1 VPEEQQ
7 DLSNFGEA
15 EKKTMLSSGESELHY
30 RRLFETAQDGILMI
44 DFDSER
50 IIDANPFLTQLLGY
64 RHDELVGKTL
74 WEIGPF
80 RVIVQSKTAFDELKR
95 KGSVRYGDLPLETK
109 DGRQLRVEFV
119 SNVYALDGARV
130 IQLNLRD
137 MTERKQA
144 EEAMRRQTNLL
155 QKTFDSMTDAVFIL
169 DAKVPAPTITECN
182 QAACTV
188 FGYERTEMLG
198 KSTQFL
204 HVSDETLKEFQSLLY
219 SAVEEGRLPFHLTEF
234 RMKRKNGT
242 VFPSEHTVS
251 QLTNGKG
258 ERIAWVSIVRDIAER
273 KRMEEALAES
283 EERYRLL
290 FDKSPIGIGLATP
303 DGKIISA
310 NETMQAITG
319 YSAEELK
326 HINLADIYEN
336 PTDRRRLLETL
347 QRNGNITNYS
357 VRLMRKDGTTCD
369 ALLSVSRIH
378 VAGKDLIQTTCI
390 DITEHR
396 RMEDELRR
404 LSQFRESVIDN
415 AHVWLDVLDE
425 KGNVLVW
432 NKAAE
437 TISGYSREEVIGHGK
452 IWEWLYP
459 DEGYRTYLTGLVA
472 DVIQSGRVE
481 EDFETAVKRKD
492 GQIRTISWN
501 ERGLMG
507 EDGKVIGSIALGRD
521 VTEHKK
527 MEEELRRYS
536 TQLELLVAE
545 RTRELAASKDFAEN
559 LIQTANA
566 MVVGLDNQGNVRFFN
581 QATEKITGYTSRELE
596 GRDWFD
602 AIVPRNRYPEVWTEL
617 ERLRAGG
624 LPKNFENP
632 ILTKTGEERYIIW
645 QNNVVREH
653 GKVVGT
659 ISFGIDITPRKRA
672 EEQLRAARERLQYV
686 VASNPAVIY
695 TGKPV
700 MDGSD
705 FVLTYISE
713 RISAMFGFQP
723 SDFIGHPEFWDS
735 HIHPEDRR
743 TVLEEMPLLWEK
755 GQHAFEYRFLH
766 RDGTYRWIRE
776 EAKVVRDTQGKPIEV
791 NGYWTDVSERK
802 RLEEELAKSQRL
814 AAIGE
819 TSAMIGH
826 DLRNPLQGIAGV
838 VYLAKKNLESRR
850 RADRKAVVALLDT
863 IEDQVLYMDKI
874 VSDLQ
879 DYAQPLAPQLTE
891 TNLPNLIKQTLSTIK
906 MPETVRVSVRTEKL
920 ATNAMVDS
928 TLMRRTLTNLTIN
941 AIQAMPKRGKLT
953 IRVRSRGDSIIL
965 TVEDTG
971 VGIPRKNLA
980 KIFNP
985 FFTTK
990 ARGQGLGL
998 AVCKRLVEAQGG
1010 TITVKSKPRKGAA
1023 FTIKLRRGKKEVAS

>member
-1 VPEEQQ
+1 VPE
-7 DLSNFGEA
+7 G
-15 EKKTMLSSGESELHY
+15 
-30 RRLFETAQDGILMI
+30 
-44 DFDSER
+44 
-50 IIDANPFLTQLLGY
+50 
-64 RHDELVGKTL
+64 
-74 WEIGPF
+74 
-80 RVIVQSKTAFDELKR
+80 
-95 KGSVRYGDLPLETK
+95 
-109 DGRQLRVEFV
+109 
-119 SNVYALDGARV
+119 
-130 IQLNLRD
+130 
-137 MTERKQA
+137 
-144 EEAMRRQTNLL
+144 
-155 QKTFDSMTDAVFIL
+155 
-169 DAKVPAPTITECN
+169 
-182 QAACTV
+182 
-188 FGYERTEMLG
+188 
-198 KSTQFL
+198 
-204 HVSDETLKEFQSLLY
+204 
-219 SAVEEGRLPFHLTEF
+219 
-234 RMKRKNGT
+234 
-242 VFPSEHTVS
+242 
-251 QLTNGKG
+251 
-258 ERIAWVSIVRDIAER
+258 IVRDIAER

-459 DEGYRTYLTGLVA
+459 DEGYRRYLTGLVA

-705 FVLTYISE
+705 FVLTYTSE

-743 TVLEEMPLLWEK
+743 TVLEEMPLLWKK